1 MDRHIKN
8 GMVSMGVWII
18 FLVVLFG
25 SYLTITDTPFS
36 CLLDEETGGFISA
49 TFFIAWALIWFGIG
63 RHYSLD
69 YELKE
74 QAFIKKYEGI
84 DETIRLTMFKKAY
97 FSNIAHMLS
106 RVFFIAVPF
115 YVAANVKDTVT
126 LKNCIYIA
134 ILMIAS
140 IALYGYK
147 RIIHHIISDEIVKS
161 LSFCITPNTFY
172 SLQDM
177 FKPAFISNSF
187 SHTLR
192 FYLVLQTL

>member
-106 RVFFIAVPF
+106 
-115 YVAANVKDTVT
+115 
-126 LKNCIYIA
+126 
-134 ILMIAS
+134 
-140 IALYGYK
+140 
-147 RIIHHIISDEIVKS
+147 
-161 LSFCITPNTFY
+161 
-172 SLQDM
+172 
-177 FKPAFISNSF
+177 
-187 SHTLR
+187 
-192 FYLVLQTL
+192 

>member
-49 TFFIAWALIWFGIG
+49 AFFIAWALIWFGIG

-134 ILMIAS
+134 ILMIDS
-140 IALYGYK
+140 IALYGYYK
-147 RIIHHIISDEIVKS
+147 KNNVKD
-161 LSFCITPNTFY
+161 IT
-172 SLQDM
+172 L
-177 FKPAFISNSF
+177 
-187 SHTLR
+187 
-192 FYLVLQTL
+192 

>member
-1 MDRHIKN
+1 MDYLPCCFVWFLPNHNRHTFQL
-8 GMVSMGVWII
+8 S
-18 FLVVLFG
+18 FG
-25 SYLTITDTPFS
+25 RRNRWL
-36 CLLDEETGGFISA
+36 ISA

-74 QAFIKKYEGI
+74 QAFIKKHEGI

-140 IALYGYK
+140 IALYGYYK
-147 RIIHHIISDEIVKS
+147 KNNVKD
-161 LSFCITPNTFY
+161 IT
-172 SLQDM
+172 L
-177 FKPAFISNSF
+177 
-187 SHTLR
+187 
-192 FYLVLQTL
+192 

>member
-49 TFFIAWALIWFGIG
+49 AFFIAWALIWFGIG

-140 IALYGYK
+140 IALYGYYK
-147 RIIHHIISDEIVKS
+147 RTTRKTAHYSSIAIKIGQAKANDDCHLLDRFLSVCFS
-161 LSFCITPNTFY
+161 LLDFVY
-172 SLQDM
+172 H
-177 FKPAFISNSF
+177 FIYCF
-187 SHTLR
+187 
-192 FYLVLQTL
+192 

>member
-74 QAFIKKYEGI
+74 QAFIKSTKVLMRQLGLRCSR
-84 DETIRLTMFKKAY
+84 RL
-97 FSNIAHMLS
+97 
-106 RVFFIAVPF
+106 
-115 YVAANVKDTVT
+115 
-126 LKNCIYIA
+126 
-134 ILMIAS
+134 
-140 IALYGYK
+140 
-147 RIIHHIISDEIVKS
+147 IS
-161 LSFCITPNTFY
+161 LT
-172 SLQDM
+172 
-177 FKPAFISNSF
+177 
-187 SHTLR
+187 
-192 FYLVLQTL
+192 